1 MSTSTSPTLLSIVE
15 RLQGLPSSKW
25 HMDVRH
31 VAQLL
36 DISVDHLGSFVKCI
50 ESGGIGKKRDDSW
63 IPNPEPY
70 DTRIDLTSRSDN
82 ILNLHYSTLDTNQI
96 HRKT

>member
-1 MSTSTSPTLLSIVE
+1 
-15 RLQGLPSSKW
+15 
-25 HMDVRH
+25 MDVRH

-36 DISVDHLGSFVKCI
+36 DISVDHLDSFVKCI
-50 ESGGIGKKRDDSW
+50 GSGGIGKKRDDSW

-70 DTRIDLTSRSDN
+70 DTQSTSPVVV
-82 ILNLHYSTLDTNQI
+82 ITYSIFTTPTLDTNQM